1 MLRLK
6 FNSHQLLPLF
16 LTVVSLNANNVL
28 AETYS
33 HDDNPLTIQI
43 KTEKTVFE
51 IGEAVE
57 GTVILDNR
65 YPASVLAVFN
75 IRLFHDGKFVAQ
87 ETTSIPQI
95 PMGTMEFSFKHF
107 GIPQFNDHPGTE
119 GAWQITVV
127 QQNRDVSYA
136 AEVTIQIVPSQKKE
150 FRINSDEKRNPS

>member
-75 IRLFHDGKFVAQ
+75 MRLFHDGKFVSQ

-119 GAWQITVV
+119 GEWQITVV
-127 QQNRDVSYA
+127 QQNRDVSYS
-136 AEVTIQIVPSQKKE
+136 AEVTIQIVPSQK
-150 FRINSDEKRNPS
+150 RNSE